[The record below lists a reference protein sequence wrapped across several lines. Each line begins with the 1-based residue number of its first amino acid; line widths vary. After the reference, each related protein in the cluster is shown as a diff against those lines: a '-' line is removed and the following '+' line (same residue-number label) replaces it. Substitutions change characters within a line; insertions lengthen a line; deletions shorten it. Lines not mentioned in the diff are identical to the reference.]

1 MRKTISVLGILM
13 ISSSLVACNTMK
25 GMGKDVESG
34 GEKIQSGASSTQK
47 SMSSDE
53 SNKSTTNPE
62 QK

>member
-13 ISSSLVACNTMK
+13 VSTSLVACNTMK
-25 GMGKDVESG
+25 GMGRDVEAG

-53 SNKSTTNPE
+53 SKKSTTNPE